1 MSHSVVYLIFKDHFY
16 DSLII
21 AKDYIKAV
29 TKVNFSSNFKVFK
42 DSMKTAA
49 K

>member
-1 MSHSVVYLIFKDHFY
+1 M
-16 DSLII
+16 SLII

-29 TKVNFSSNFKVFK
+29 TRVNFSSNFKVFK
-42 DSMKTAA
+42 DSMETAA